1 MTFFSCKEKPFS
13 KKNIAYYVKL
23 QDAFVAEVGTGI
35 GNWTKIGYKM
45 DNSSAFTYGGF
56 KAGGTDGTVLLTAG
70 QESAWTATAIG
81 ALNDCIA
88 GSVWSLDVDANA
100 SAGGVATY
108 TAKITNN
115 DNNECDVLTPNYKRL
130 STGNNFN
137 LGS

>member
-1 MTFFSCKEKPFS
+1 M
-13 KKNIAYYVKL
+13 KL

-56 KAGGTDGTVLLTAG
+56 KTGGTDGTVLLTAG

-115 DNNECDVLTPNYKRL
+115 ANNECDVLTPNYKRL

-137 LGS
+137 LGT